1 MKKRFGRFLVNWLN
15 WLDWFY
21 SFELEDN
28 MSSNIEKMRE
38 HALAIFQAG
47 LQAVDP
53 VEAIKRHTRLEKDL
67 LFIGERQFSLKDYDR
82 ILVVGAGKAAA
93 PMARTVEDLLG
104 DRISA
109 GVVVVKDEHGLPLEK
124 IKVCEASH
132 PVPDKR
138 GVKGTEEILSLAEQ
152 ANERDLII
160 CLISGGGSALLI
172 APVQEISLEDKQ
184 NATKLLLAC
193 GATIHEINTVRKHLS
208 RAKGGR
214 LAQMAN
220 PAAITSLILSDVVGD
235 DLDVIA
241 SGPTVPDSS
250 TFKDAEQILRGYGIW
265 DQLAASVRNHI
276 EKGSSGQIEDTPKS
290 DNAAFLKCSQVLVG
304 NNLQALE
311 AAGQAAEG
319 LGYRPL
325 ILSSKVEGEARE
337 VAKFYAAIAKEIL
350 ESAHPME
357 PPVCVLAGGETTV
370 TLQGDG
376 RGGRNQEF
384 ALASAL
390 AIEGLDNAIVLSGGT
405 DGTDGPTDAA
415 GAIADGTTVAR
426 ARKQRLNPKEH
437 LQRNDSYSFFQKL
450 DDLVM
455 TGPTRTNVMDLYM
468 LVVGRVE

>member
-1 MKKRFGRFLVNWLN
+1 
-15 WLDWFY
+15 
-21 SFELEDN
+21 
-28 MSSNIEKMRE
+28 MSSNIGKMRE
-38 HALAIFQAG
+38 HAMQIFEAG

-53 VEAIKRHTRLEKDL
+53 VEAINRHIRLENDL
-67 LFIGERQFSLKDYDR
+67 LIIGGKQFNLHDYDN
-82 ILVVGAGKAAA
+82 ILVVGAGKAVA
-93 PMARTVEDLLG
+93 PMAKAVEDLLEN
-104 DRISA
+104 RISD
-109 GVVVVKDEHGLPLEK
+109 GVIVVKDEHGLPLK
-124 IKVCEASH
+124 KVRIREASH

-138 GVKGTEEILSLAEQ
+138 GVQGTEEILALVEKAG
-152 ANERDLII
+152 ARDLVI

-184 NATKLLLAC
+184 NATKLLLAS
-193 GATIHEINTVRKHLS
+193 GATIHEFNTVRKHLS

-220 PAAITSLILSDVVGD
+220 PATITSLILSDVVGD

-250 TFKDAEQILRGYGIW
+250 TFKDAEQILKGYGIW
-265 DQLAASVRNHI
+265 EQLASSVRNHI

-290 DNAAFLKCSQVLVG
+290 DNAAFLQCSQVLVG
-304 NNLQALE
+304 TNLQALK
-311 AAGQAAEG
+311 AAGKAAER

-337 VAKFYAAIAKEIL
+337 VAKFYTAIAKEIL
-350 ESAHPME
+350 ESAYPME

-390 AIEGLDNAIVLSGGT
+390 AIEGLDNIIVLSGGT

-426 ARKQRLNPKEH
+426 ARESGLNPKDF

-468 LVVGRVE
+468 LLVGRSSQS

>member
-1 MKKRFGRFLVNWLN
+1 MN
-15 WLDWFY
+15 
-21 SFELEDN
+21 
-28 MSSNIEKMRE
+28 SNIGKMRE
-38 HALAIFQAG
+38 HAMQIFEAG

-53 VEAIKRHTRLEKDL
+53 VEAINRHIKLEKDL
-67 LFIGERQFSLKDYDR
+67 LSVGGKQFNLDDYDNV
-82 ILVVGAGKAAA
+82 LVVGAGKAVA
-93 PMARTVEDLLG
+93 PMAKAVEDLLEN
-104 DRISA
+104 RISD
-109 GVVVVKDEHGLPLEK
+109 GVIVVKDEHGLPLK
-124 IKVCEASH
+124 KVRIREASH
-132 PVPDKR
+132 PVPDER
-138 GVKGTEEILSLAEQ
+138 GVQGTEEILSLVEKAG
-152 ANERDLII
+152 ERDLVI

-184 NATKLLLAC
+184 NATKLLLAS
-193 GATIHEINTVRKHLS
+193 GATIHEFNTVRKHLS

-220 PAAITSLILSDVVGD
+220 PATITSLILSDVVGD

-250 TFKDAEQILRGYGIW
+250 TFKDAEQILKGYGIW

-276 EKGSSGQIEDTPKS
+276 EQGSSGQIEDTPKS

-304 NNLQALE
+304 TNLQALK
-311 AAGQAAEG
+311 AAGKAAER

-337 VAKFYAAIAKEIL
+337 VAKFYTAIAKEVL
-350 ESAHPME
+350 ESAYPME

-390 AIEGLDNAIVLSGGT
+390 AIEGLDNVIVLSGGT

-426 ARKQRLNPKEH
+426 ARESGLDPKDF
-437 LQRNDSYSFFQKL
+437 LQRNDSYNFFQKL
-450 DDLVM
+450 DGLVM

-468 LVVGRVE
+468 LLVGRSSQS

>member
-1 MKKRFGRFLVNWLN
+1 MN
-15 WLDWFY
+15 
-21 SFELEDN
+21 
-28 MSSNIEKMRE
+28 SNTGKMRE
-38 HALAIFQAG
+38 HALQIFEAG

-53 VEAIKRHTRLEKDL
+53 VEAINRHIKLEKDL
-67 LFIGERQFSLKDYDR
+67 LSVGGKQFNLKDYDNV
-82 ILVVGAGKAAA
+82 LVVGAGKAVA
-93 PMARTVEDLLG
+93 PMAKAVEDLLEN
-104 DRISA
+104 RISD
-109 GVVVVKDEHGLPLEK
+109 GVIVVKDEHGLPLK
-124 IKVCEASH
+124 KVRICEASH
-132 PVPDKR
+132 PVPDRR
-138 GVKGTEEILSLAEQ
+138 GVQGTEEILSLVEKAG
-152 ANERDLII
+152 ARDLVI

-184 NATKLLLAC
+184 NATKLLLAS
-193 GATIHEINTVRKHLS
+193 GATIHEFNTVRKHLS

-220 PAAITSLILSDVVGD
+220 PATITSLILSDVVGD

-250 TFKDAEQILRGYGIW
+250 TFKDAEQILKGYGIW

-276 EKGSSGQIEDTPKS
+276 EQGSSGQIEDTPKS

-304 NNLQALE
+304 TNLQALK
-311 AAGQAAEG
+311 AAGKAAER

-337 VAKFYAAIAKEIL
+337 VAKFYTAIAKEVL
-350 ESAHPME
+350 ESAYPME

-390 AIEGLDNAIVLSGGT
+390 AIEGLDNVIVLSGGT

-426 ARKQRLNPKEH
+426 ARESGLDPKDF

-468 LVVGRVE
+468 LLVSRSSQS

>member
-1 MKKRFGRFLVNWLN
+1 
-15 WLDWFY
+15 
-21 SFELEDN
+21 
-28 MSSNIEKMRE
+28 MSSNIGKMRE
-38 HALAIFQAG
+38 HAMQIFEAG

-53 VEAIKRHTRLEKDL
+53 VEAINRHIRLENDL
-67 LFIGERQFSLKDYDR
+67 LIIGGKQFNLHDYDN
-82 ILVVGAGKAAA
+82 ILVVGAGKAVA
-93 PMARTVEDLLG
+93 PMAKAVEDLLEN
-104 DRISA
+104 RISD
-109 GVVVVKDEHGLPLEK
+109 GVIVVKDEHGLPLK
-124 IKVCEASH
+124 KVRIREASH

-138 GVKGTEEILSLAEQ
+138 GVQGTEEILALVEKAG
-152 ANERDLII
+152 ARDLVI

-184 NATKLLLAC
+184 NATKLLLAS
-193 GATIHEINTVRKHLS
+193 GATIHEFNTVRKHLS
-208 RAKGGR
+208 RAKGGM

-220 PAAITSLILSDVVGD
+220 PATITSLILSDVVGD

-250 TFKDAEQILRGYGIW
+250 TFKDAEQILKGYGIW
-265 DQLAASVRNHI
+265 EQLASSVRNHI

-290 DNAAFLKCSQVLVG
+290 DNAAFLQCSQVLVG
-304 NNLQALE
+304 TNLQALK
-311 AAGQAAEG
+311 AAGKAAER

-337 VAKFYAAIAKEIL
+337 VAKFYTAIAKEIL
-350 ESAHPME
+350 ESAYPME

-390 AIEGLDNAIVLSGGT
+390 AIEGLDNVIVLSGGT

-426 ARKQRLNPKEH
+426 ALKSGLDPKDF

-468 LVVGRVE
+468 LLVGRSSQS